1 MSASDFPVLCR
12 RVRGVILKKYG
23 PVASVELVMLLD
35 LIEMLWIDKA
45 DRVKAADA
53 VDSSRET

>member
-12 RVRGVILKKYG
+12 RVRGVILRKYG